1 MIRELQEEDIEAVLT
16 IWKEENVKAH
26 DFIAASYWYSQIGMM
41 KRALP
46 QSEVYVYL
54 DSKNNIAGFIGLA
67 GEYIAGLFVTHKKQS
82 GGIGK
87 QLLDYVKTQKSKLTL
102 EAYEKNQRA
111 IDFYQREGFV
121 TKEVN
126 VDEETGEKEF
136 VMFWKK

>member
-1 MIRELQEEDIEAVLT
+1 MIRELQEEDIETVLT

-26 DFIAASYWYSQIGMM
+26 DFITASYWYSQIGMM

-82 GGIGK
+82 DGIGK

-102 EAYEKNQRA
+102 KAYEKNQRA

>member
-1 MIRELQEEDIEAVLT
+1 MIRELQEEDIETVLT

-26 DFIAASYWYSQIGMM
+26 DFITASYWYSQIGMM

-82 GGIGK
+82 DGIGK

-102 EAYEKNQRA
+102 KAYEKKSKSDRFLPKRRLC
-111 IDFYQREGFV
+111 DKRS
-121 TKEVN
+121 
-126 VDEETGEKEF
+126 
-136 VMFWKK
+136 